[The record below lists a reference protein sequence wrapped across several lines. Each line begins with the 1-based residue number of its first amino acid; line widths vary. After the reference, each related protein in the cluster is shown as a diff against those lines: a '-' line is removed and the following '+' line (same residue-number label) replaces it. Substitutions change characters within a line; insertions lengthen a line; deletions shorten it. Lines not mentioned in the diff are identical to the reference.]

1 MATTVSTP
9 RRLLTPGRAAL
20 AVAITALA
28 SSLFLVFGVAHSRTS
43 APPPASAGAS
53 AEASAEPAP
62 LSPELWHGFEVNH
75 LRLH

>member
-1 MATTVSTP
+1 MATTLSTR

-43 APPPASAGAS
+43 APPPASTQ
-53 AEASAEPAP
+53 ASAEPAS
-62 LSPELWHGFEVNH
+62 LSPELWHGFELIH

>member
-53 AEASAEPAP
+53 AEPAP

>member
-1 MATTVSTP
+1 MATTLSTR

-43 APPPASAGAS
+43 APPPASTQAS
-53 AEASAEPAP
+53 AQASAEPAS
-62 LSPELWHGFEVNH
+62 LSPELWHGFELIH